1 MLRHIPRHD
10 LLTRIRQA
18 FTMSSIVCLL
28 GPRQC
33 GKTTLARSLW
43 SESDKTRD
51 DPGYFD
57 LERPRDL
64 EALQTPDL
72 ALSNLKGLIV
82 IDEIQRKPDLFPY
95 LRYLHDEQFDQK
107 FLILGSATKD
117 LIQQSS
123 ESLAGRIVY
132 IEVTPFSLDEAQEW
146 QDLWV
151 KGGFPKSYLLANPS
165 SLIWR
170 ENYMRTY
177 IEQDLGNLGFNFQG
191 DVLRKLWFM
200 LAHYHGNILNASEL
214 ANAMG
219 VSQPTITRYL
229 SYLGGGFM
237 IRSLKPW
244 FENLKKRQVKSPK
257 IYYRDSGLLHY
268 SLGIKSYSDILT
280 HPKAGASWEG
290 FAMEEVIKY
299 YQVDDCY
306 FWASHNN
313 AELDLLLI
321 KDGKRLGF
329 EFKLSDAPKITP
341 SMRIAMEDLKL
352 DSLKIIYPGNRSYM
366 LGKGMSVE
374 SIEMFYKKDS
384 TTVCGERDRL
394 DL

>member
-384 TTVCGERDRL
+384 TPG
-394 DL
+394 

>member
-1 MLRHIPRHD
+1 
-10 LLTRIRQA
+10 
-18 FTMSSIVCLL
+18 
-28 GPRQC
+28 
-33 GKTTLARSLW
+33 LARSLW

-384 TTVCGERDRL
+384 TPG
-394 DL
+394 

>member
-244 FENLKKRQVKSPK
+244 FENLKKRQVKSPR

-384 TTVCGERDRL
+384 TPG
-394 DL
+394 